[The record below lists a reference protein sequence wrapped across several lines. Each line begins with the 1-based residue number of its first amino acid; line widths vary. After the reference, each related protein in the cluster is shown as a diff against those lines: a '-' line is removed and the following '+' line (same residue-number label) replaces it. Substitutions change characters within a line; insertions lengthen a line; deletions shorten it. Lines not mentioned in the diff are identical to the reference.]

1 MAVQEQ
7 NDDLEF
13 QNQLNTLLT
22 DGQSLLNSLQN
33 IKLRND
39 SNYQSKFF
47 EYLDRVTIVEFICP
61 FFGIKRHGSTSFH
74 MSFNECNNM
83 FNEKFFIPNIL
94 CKSKI

>member
-13 QNQLNTLLT
+13 QNQLNSLLT

-33 IKLRND
+33 IRLRNE

-47 EYLDRVTIVEFICP
+47 
-61 FFGIKRHGSTSFH
+61 
-74 MSFNECNNM
+74 
-83 FNEKFFIPNIL
+83 
-94 CKSKI
+94 